1 MLIAVE
7 RRGPVRAVS
16 IDSEKVATM
25 QPVINQHLCKSSHL
39 ISDMHRSH
47 MAIGKQFAVHS
58 YVNHSLREYSRGNV
72 HTNTAESF
80 AGIVK
85 RARVGVFH
93 YMSQLHLNRY
103 MNEFEFRWNNRVP
116 DEMLDKNG
124 QTKTVMRPIPIMDM
138 IILLLIRFSGYCL
151 KRTKSWGIK
160 DVVFNV

>member
-103 MNEFEFRWNNRVP
+103 MNEFEFRWNNRVSYGYKKSR
-116 DEMLDKNG
+116 LSFLR
-124 QTKTVMRPIPIMDM
+124 RPACSSRGCGR
-138 IILLLIRFSGYCL
+138 LCERGGAYCR
-151 KRTKSWGIK
+151 K
-160 DVVFNV
+160 